1 MSGAFGLFSDVV
13 AVVCGLYF
21 ACSSTSFSSV
31 VCLLIVQVKE
41 IFSERRV
48 RVYIEIYSSFSFFFF
63 LCKFSKVLGFLVS
76 CVTMLYFNGSE
87 LCRGVKV
94 DFERVCFF

>member
-63 LCKFSKVLGFLVS
+63 FVNFRKSS
-76 CVTMLYFNGSE
+76 
-87 LCRGVKV
+87 
-94 DFERVCFF
+94 DF